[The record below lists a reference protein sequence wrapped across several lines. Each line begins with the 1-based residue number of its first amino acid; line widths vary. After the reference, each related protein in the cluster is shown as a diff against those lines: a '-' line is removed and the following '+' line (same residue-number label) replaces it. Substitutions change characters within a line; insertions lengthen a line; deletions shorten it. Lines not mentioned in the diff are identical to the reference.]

1 MPTKIEKDSLSGRDT
16 TGHEWDGVKE
26 LNTPLP
32 TWWVYTFYAT
42 IVFAIVYCVL
52 YPAIPSIGS
61 HTQGTLGYTNRAA
74 LSQELARQAG
84 ERAKFVDRIRTAS
97 FDQIRQDPELLNFA
111 IAGGRS
117 AFQTNCMQCHGAGGA
132 GSPGFPSLVDDD
144 WLWGGKLADIHQ
156 TIQYG
161 IRNANEKSRTGMM
174 PRFGADGL
182 LTGEQVGQV
191 TDYVLS
197 LSSKAKATPEGAK
210 IFQEQCAACHQADGK
225 GNQEMGAPNLTDGLW
240 LYGGTRD
247 AVYRSIFYARNGSM
261 PAWGERLDDA
271 TLKMLTLYVHT
282 LGGGK

>member
-1 MPTKIEKDSLSGRDT
+1 MPTKIEKDSVTGRDT
-16 TGHEWDGVKE
+16 TGHEWDGIKE

-32 TWWVYTFYAT
+32 TWWVYTFYAC
-42 IVFAIVYCVL
+42 IVFAVVYSVL
-52 YPAIPSIGS
+52 YPAWPWVNS
-61 HTQGTLGYTNRAA
+61 HTAGLLGYTNRA
-74 LSQELARQAG
+74 ELTQSLDVQGR

-97 FDQIRQDPELLNFA
+97 LAQIRQDPELYNFA

-132 GSPGFPSLVDDD
+132 GSTGFPSLVDDD
-144 WLWGGKLADIHQ
+144 WLWGGKLEQIHQ

-161 IRNANEKSRTGMM
+161 VRNANDKSRQSMM

-182 LTGEQVGQV
+182 LTPQQVGAV

-197 LSSKAKATPEGAK
+197 LSGKATATPEGAK
-210 IFQEQCAACHQADGK
+210 LFQEQCAACHQPDGK

-240 LYGGTRD
+240 LYGGSRD

-261 PAWGERLDDA
+261 PAWSERLDEA
-271 TLKMLTLYVHT
+271 TIKMLTLYVYS

>member
-52 YPAIPSIGS
+52 YPAIPSLDG
-61 HTQGTLGYTNRAA
+61 HTEGTLGYTNRAA
-74 LSQELARQAG
+74 LTRELAQQAG

-111 IAGGRS
+111 VAGGRS

-132 GSPGFPSLVDDD
+132 GSTGFPNLVDDD
-144 WLWGGKLADIHQ
+144 WLWGGKLAEIHQ

-161 IRNANEKSRTGMM
+161 IRNANEKSRPGMM
-174 PRFGADGL
+174 PRFGADGM

-197 LSSKAKATPEGAK
+197 LSGKAKATPEGAK

>member
-1 MPTKIEKDSLSGRDT
+1 MPTKIEKDSVSGRDT

-52 YPAIPSIGS
+52 YPAIPSLSG
-61 HTQGTLGYTNRAA
+61 HTTGLLGYTNRTA
-74 LSQELARQAG
+74 LTQELAEQDR

-97 FDQIRQDPELLNFA
+97 FEQIRQDPELLNFA
-111 IAGGRS
+111 VAGGRS
-117 AFQTNCMQCHGAGGA
+117 AFQTNCIQCHGAGGA
-132 GSPGFPSLVDDD
+132 GSIGFPTLVDDD
-144 WLWGGKLADIHQ
+144 WLWGGKIDQIHQ
-156 TIQYG
+156 TIQFG
-161 IRNANEKSRTGMM
+161 IRNANEKSRNTLM

-182 LTGEQVGQV
+182 LTPEQVGQA

-197 LSSKAKATPEGAK
+197 LSGKAKATPAGAK
-210 IFQEQCAACHQADGK
+210 IFQEQCVACHQPSGK
-225 GNQEMGAPNLTDGLW
+225 GNQEMGAPDLTDGLW

-261 PAWGERLDDA
+261 PAWGERLDEA